1 MIKRM
6 ILLVLFLGLIFPAF
20 ADQMTDRVD
29 KLFAQWDKKDTPG
42 CALAIVKDGKII
54 YKRGYGMADLERDVP
69 ITPGSVFDIASTSK
83 QFVAMSIAL
92 LAEEGKLSLD
102 DDIRKYIPEMPDY
115 GNKITLR
122 HLVHHTSGIRD
133 YCELM
138 YLAAMPFENDY
149 PEAQIIELITR
160 QKALNFIPGDKHLY
174 SNSGYFLLGEIVK
187 RVSGKSLN
195 EFTKEKI
202 FEPLGMKI
210 THFYDDFTR
219 VVKNRAIGYFP
230 KEKGGYGIA
239 VYLFDLV
246 GDGGLLT
253 SVEDLFLWDQNFYHN
268 KLGKQGQ
275 KLIEQILTPG
285 TLNDGKKLDYAFALG
300 IGEYKGLK
308 MISHGGSWAGYR
320 SQLLRFPGQQFS
332 VICLSN
338 LAGFNPTGMA
348 KKVVDIY
355 LADHFTETPKDKPTS
370 AKAKIVKLPES
381 ELKDKTGAYRNPQN
395 GDILHIIYEEKK
407 LKVKSSS
414 GFVFQIVPLSREEFQ
429 SADAPVDIGL
439 TFLKPDK
446 SDEKIMKVEVKIEGR
461 EPVVY
466 ELITLAAPSLDQLQE
481 YAGNYYSEEL
491 EVTYKL
497 FVKEDKLFFQSGYA
511 TEGSQ
516 LEPTLKDEFQV
527 PGANVKFNRDNQG
540 KILGFTVNTGRV
552 QNIGF
557 EKK

>member
-20 ADQMTDRVD
+20 ADQMTDQVD
-29 KLFAQWDKKDTPG
+29 KLFSQWDKKDSPG
-42 CALAIVKDGKII
+42 CALAIIKDGKII

-69 ITPGSVFDIASTSK
+69 ITSKSVFDIASTSK

-102 DDIRKYIPEMPDY
+102 DDIRKHIPEMPDY

-122 HLVHHTSGIRD
+122 HLLHHTSGIRD

-149 PEAQIIELITR
+149 PEAQIIELIAR

-202 FEPLGMKI
+202 FEPLDMKI

-230 KEKGGYGIA
+230 KKEGGYGIA

-275 KLIEQILTPG
+275 KLIEQLLTPG

-308 MISHGGSWAGYR
+308 MVSHGGSWAGYR

-338 LAGFNPTGMA
+338 LAAFNPTAMA
-348 KKVVDIY
+348 KKVADIY
-355 LADHFTETPKDKPTS
+355 LADHFKEASKDKPAS
-370 AKAKIVKLPES
+370 AKPKIVKLSKS

-395 GDILHIIYEEKK
+395 GDIWHIIYKKKK

-414 GFVFQIVPLSREEFQ
+414 GFVFQIVPLSPEEFQ

-446 SDEKIMKVEVKIEGR
+446 SGEKGIKVEVKVEDR

-466 ELITLAAPSLDQLQE
+466 ESITLAAPSLDQLQE
-481 YAGNYYSEEL
+481 YTGNYYSEEL
-491 EVTYKL
+491 DVTYKL
-497 FVKEDKLFFQSGYA
+497 FVKEDKLFFQSRYA

-516 LEPTLKDEFQV
+516 LESTLKDEFRV
-527 PGANVKFNRDNQG
+527 PGVNVKFNRDSQG